1 MRKMRHKNWKTYLK
15 IACSWLLIFSIC
27 FMNLET
33 VSASEDETSVVTE
46 QEETQDT
53 EAFTSETDAQ
63 QTETEQ
69 TSEQFT
75 SETETEEQIPDSI
88 EVEKLEKEIQEA
100 TSNGQV
106 PTTKLVEYV
115 DESGNAIEGAPE
127 TIELGKISDHSELN
141 ISDKDYEFKSA
152 KVNDADC
159 FFIGVYKDTVYW
171 SSDNINANKF
181 ADGQK
186 LTMTYALKEKEK
198 ESEISKTEDL
208 EQEKDTTETKES
220 ETEISEKSSEQ
231 IIDNEKSTEQASDE
245 QLPDTISVQSL
256 NIAMQRSVT
265 NGNEQT
271 TNRVEY
277 VDAKGTL
284 INGAPTTIAYGNISE
299 HKALLID
306 GKHFDFLSAKVNGK
320 DCVYIGEYNGV
331 LYYSTDGVVA
341 IKMEAEQKLTMT
353 YQEYY
358 FVMIKEVLPTNCDPG
373 IIAMKKGSEDV
384 PVETNKQI
392 RVNAG
397 EDWVISVTPGKDN
410 HKPANYA
417 DKKERFKI
425 ESVKTEKDAG
435 ITQTSG
441 DEYGAT
447 YKIGINQDDTVIIS
461 YTNQG
466 VYRVTIN
473 TKDNAGV
480 EYINISHSIKNGW
493 TYLEGQDK
501 IEWTFKESDF
511 SSGDSYLYMPE
522 FHVNRGYRLVHMT
535 VNGYTMD
542 SSANGY
548 YREVPTSTGTSDE
561 LTSSPGN
568 VTIITQM
575 TNEYKSSRGDE
586 ANCSYAYAMRLKV
599 RGGAVEDYNFN
610 LAPYSIKKQ
619 ALTVRLYTNQ
629 RRNSEGLDVVMWD
642 YEKQKLVPVKDNDV
656 IDMNVVKYDGKDRR
670 QVRIFFVKPKSGY
683 VLTNGLSSS
692 TGVSYGL
699 PHGDETGLLN
709 GHKSSVNAGKIDT
722 MTETSIISG
731 NNEFYIYTNE
741 WKAAKDAAK
750 KAGYTTYLAWGAAEP
765 INTNWF
771 LYAASFE
778 AASSN
783 LYVHYNSGAGEGVL
797 PEDALVNNIP
807 YNQET
812 NNQNKPMQSYGENPS
827 TYKGARGMGTTFVM
841 GESYPEPTCEGYEF
855 VGWKLKDRSGKLS
868 DTLYKHGDLFTI
880 AEDNYA
886 YANNTDLPLCSW
898 NNESGYQIVAQWKK
912 IDTKK
917 VEVKHWLKVPN
928 STEKLEKTTEGTIS
942 FATEN
947 ESVKV
952 FAKPEPDGTF
962 PGYVFDTEDHR
973 NKKLEKE
980 VKNDSSSDT
989 ITINLY
995 YKPTVLTVSKTVTGY
1010 NMEPNRSYEFT
1021 IKAVP
1026 PSGTDASTATITDG
1040 QIFIRKGT
1048 DDKVQNLTFT
1058 NNKATFNLAKDEFVD
1073 ISCLPTGWTYT
1084 VTETDPG
1091 KNYKTSYKLNDSDA
1105 TDGRAAEFKTSTTGN
1120 DEVTFTNASTVAPP
1134 ETGRTIHD
1142 SEWILLLIVILVISA
1157 GGMTFLRKMKK
1168 RY

>member
-1 MRKMRHKNWKTYLK
+1 MKQNRWNKYLK
-15 IACSWLLIFSIC
+15 IICSWLLILSMC
-27 FMNLET
+27 FLSLDTAIVSAENRSPVNTESEMTGSQDDESTPVENKSSMESDPE
-33 VSASEDETSVVTE
+33 SASEPNENTSTGESSTDNTVSDVP
-46 QEETQDT
+46 EE
-53 EAFTSETDAQ
+53 
-63 QTETEQ
+63 
-69 TSEQFT
+69 
-75 SETETEEQIPDSI
+75 
-88 EVEKLEKEIQEA
+88 
-100 TSNGQV
+100 
-106 PTTKLVEYV
+106 
-115 DESGNAIEGAPE
+115 
-127 TIELGKISDHSELN
+127 
-141 ISDKDYEFKSA
+141 
-152 KVNDADC
+152 
-159 FFIGVYKDTVYW
+159 
-171 SSDNINANKF
+171 
-181 ADGQK
+181 
-186 LTMTYALKEKEK
+186 
-198 ESEISKTEDL
+198 
-208 EQEKDTTETKES
+208 
-220 ETEISEKSSEQ
+220 
-231 IIDNEKSTEQASDE
+231 
-245 QLPDTISVQSL
+245 ISVQSL
-256 NIAMQRSVT
+256 EEAVQEI
-265 NGNEQT
+265 
-271 TNRVEY
+271 
-277 VDAKGTL
+277 DAKGEASSTDRVAYVDPKGTP
-284 INGAPTTIAYGNISE
+284 ISGAPTTIAYGNISD
-299 HKALLID
+299 HKDLSIE
-306 GKHFDFLSAKVNGK
+306 GRHFDFLSAKVNGK

-331 LYYSTDGVVA
+331 LYYSTDGVIA
-341 IKMEAEQKLTMT
+341 IKMEDGQNVTMT

-358 FVMIKEVLPTNCDPG
+358 LVTIQEELPTNCDPG
-373 IIAMKKGSEDV
+373 TICTKKGSEDV

-397 EDWVISVTPGKDN
+397 EDCVISVTPGKDN

-511 SSGDSYLYMPE
+511 STGDYYLRMPE

-575 TNEYKSSRGDE
+575 TNEYKSSRGEE

-610 LAPYSIKKQ
+610 LAPYSIGKQ
-619 ALTVRLYTNQ
+619 ALTARLYTNQ

-656 IDMNVVKYDGKDRR
+656 IDMDTVKYDRKDRR
-670 QVRIFFVKPKSGY
+670 QVRIFFVKPRPGY
-683 VLTNGLSSS
+683 VLSNGLSSA

-699 PHGDETGLLN
+699 PHGEDPVTDGR
-709 GHKSSVNAGKIDT
+709 KSSANAGMIDT
-722 MTETSIISG
+722 MTDTSIKTG
-731 NNEFYIYTNE
+731 NNEFYIYTKE

-750 KAGYTTYLAWGAAEP
+750 KAGYTTYLAWGAADP
-765 INTNWF
+765 YNPDWF

-778 AASSN
+778 AVSSN

-797 PEDALVNNIP
+797 PEDAHVNNIP

-841 GESYPEPTCEGYEF
+841 GESCPEPTCEGYEF
-855 VGWKLKDRSGKLS
+855 VGWKLKDRSGNLS
-868 DTLYKHGDLFTI
+868 ETLYKHGELFTI

-917 VEVKHWLKVPN
+917 VEVKHWLKV
-928 STEKLEKTTEGTIS
+928 SDTTKELGKTTAGTIS

-947 ESVKV
+947 EIVKAY
-952 FAKPEPDGTF
+952 AKPEANGTF
-962 PGYVFDTEDHR
+962 PGYVFNTKDPHNE
-973 NKKLEKE
+973 LEKE

-989 ITINLY
+989 ITLNLY
-995 YKPTVLTVSKTVTGY
+995 YKPTVLTVSKKVTGY
-1010 NMEPNRSYEFT
+1010 TLDADKAFTFT
-1021 IKAVP
+1021 IQAKA
-1026 PSGTDASTATITDG
+1026 PSGTDVSASIIQDG
-1040 QIFIRKGT
+1040 KIYIRKAEGIE
-1048 DDKVQNLTFT
+1048 KLTFT
-1058 NNKATFNLAKDEFVD
+1058 NNKATFTLKDGESVD
-1073 ISCLPTGWTYT
+1073 ISCLPIGWTYT
-1084 VTETDPG
+1084 IEEADPG
-1091 KNYKTSYKLNDSDA
+1091 GNYKTTCQKTGGSVV
-1105 TDGRAAEFKTSTTGN
+1105 DGRMLSFQMEQESESVSF
-1120 DEVTFTNASTVAPP
+1120 VNASKVAPP
-1134 ETGRTIHD
+1134 VTGKTVQNN
-1142 SEWILLLIVILVISA
+1142 SFILLLVLVFGVGIVSFGFFERIK
-1157 GGMTFLRKMKK
+1157 RKH
-1168 RY
+1168 R